1 MSKAEKKVPFIG
13 MNTANLTAVAGITEL
28 ILTPPAGMSAFLTRV
43 VVTNM
48 GAAVDNLQLF
58 DEIAATPGTPAAT
71 LMPDIRVPNLSTV
84 VVDLGDEGIP
94 VTTAISVQATAGA
107 ANILAYDVA
116 VIGYYL

>member
-1 MSKAEKKVPFIG
+1 MSREDKKVPFVAL
-13 MNTANLTAVAGITEL
+13 NTGNLTAAAGITET
-28 ILTPPAGMSAFLTRV
+28 ILTPPAGKTAFLTTV

-48 GAAVDNLQLF
+48 GAGDDNLQLF
-58 DEIAATPGTPAAT
+58 DEAAATPGTPAAT
-71 LMPDIRVPNLSTV
+71 LMPDIRVTNLSTV
-84 VVDLGDEGIP
+84 VVDLGELGIP